1 MKKNKVLYK
10 TILIIIVI
18 ITIISNFG
26 TSYAAAPTDARPE
39 QSILDG
45 TGGGAGGSEDN
56 KDNKDNKGSGS
67 TGLPSL
73 DSFTPSITLGGAS
86 TIVGG
91 ILGVLMIVGT
101 VLIVVSL
108 ALIGFLTILGSA
120 SEKAD
125 YQQKLVGVIFAGIFM
140 VASSSIAKLIIS
152 VAITF

>member
-10 TILIIIVI
+10 TILIIIAI
-18 ITIISNFG
+18 ITIISNFS
-26 TSYAAAPTDARPE
+26 TSYAALSTGVRPE
-39 QSILDG
+39 QSTLDG
-45 TGGGAGGSEDN
+45 TGGGAGGSEEDE
-56 KDNKDNKGSGS
+56 DSTGSGL

-73 DSFTPSITLGGAS
+73 DSFQASISLGGAS

-91 ILGVLMIVGT
+91 ILWVLMIVGT